1 MSNRSCLPWS
11 NLERLDD
18 VKQTLSAMVKPG
30 EGGIMSNGSVC
41 HGQTWRGWIMSK
53 DLVRH
58 GQTWRGW
65 IMSKDPVPDDTT
77 CPATIRA
84 VGDRKWSGLPL
95 VQALTRKFMEVS
107 KVIF

>member
-53 DLVRH
+53 D
-58 GQTWRGW
+58 
-65 IMSKDPVPDDTT
+65 PVPDDTT

-84 VGDRKWSGLPL
+84 VGDCKWSGLPL